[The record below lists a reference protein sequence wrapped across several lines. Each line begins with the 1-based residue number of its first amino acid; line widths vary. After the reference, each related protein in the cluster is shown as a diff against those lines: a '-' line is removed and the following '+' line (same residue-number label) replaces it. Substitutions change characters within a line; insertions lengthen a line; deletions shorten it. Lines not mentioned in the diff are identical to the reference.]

1 MNKKNIVRFSFIT
14 VFILFLC
21 IYIGQATGYYEYNNY
36 KKTTL
41 TNEAINRFEED
52 VKNGKTIDAKDYME
66 QDKVYAN
73 SLNKVGIKTS
83 NMIET
88 AFNKVM
94 GYIFKEVNNVVNS
107 K

>member
-41 TNEAINRFEED
+41 TNDAINRFEED
-52 VKNGKTIDAKDYME
+52 VKNGKTIDAKNYME
-66 QDKVYAN
+66 QDKSYEN
-73 SLNKVGIKTS
+73 SLNKAAIKTS
-83 NMIET
+83 NVIEG
-88 AFNKVM
+88 AFDKM
-94 GYIFKEVNNVVNS
+94 MEYIFKEVNNVVND